1 MRYGGPHAINRE
13 QQRRTMADR
22 PNWRDIDRK
31 RDQSA
36 HRRDGGGGR
45 GRKPRVES
53 ATAAYKRTLDA
64 FFDQGVVPEHLK
76 DKLPAG
82 EGDGPSERQKL
93 IRAIR
98 GAKTGKELEKAVDKL
113 RKDYGLPEDMEILL
127 RVLEH
132 SKDAVLLEALQLI
145 EAYVESGQQVPRK
158 PRFVSRLQ
166 GLEFSSFD
174 PRVQRKAVALAN
186 RLR

>member
-1 MRYGGPHAINRE
+1 
-13 QQRRTMADR
+13 MADR
-22 PNWRDIDRK
+22 PSWRDLDRK

-36 HRRDGGGGR
+36 HRRDERPGR
-45 GRKPRVES
+45 GRSPRVES
-53 ATAAYKRTLDA
+53 ATAAYKRKLDA

-82 EGDGPSERQKL
+82 ADEGPGPRQVL
-93 IRAIR
+93 LRDIRD
-98 GAKTGKELEKAVDKL
+98 AKTARALEKAVDTL
-113 RKDYGLPEDMEILL
+113 RRDFGLPDDMEILL

-132 SKDAVLLEALQLI
+132 SKDPVLLEALELI
-145 EAYVESGQQVPRK
+145 EAYIESGQQVPRK
-158 PRFVSRLQ
+158 QRFVQRLK

-174 PRVQRKAVALAN
+174 PRVQRKAVALAS